1 MLIDDA
7 MISVLCAKPDGGVWV
22 GLVLWGRTG
31 ARVYELLVDALHGFL
46 AFFRFFWRY
55 RRSPDTSDGPNHN
68 RNADLLVLSVRRS
81 CRRRGNW
88 ANECVDRVGVLSV
101 DSLARERDGNRGVG
115 CAFNVLLILAP
126 ASRVAVAFIGFGV
139 GRARSA
145 CADGFCSVGGG
156 AGGLGSVHA

>member
-1 MLIDDA
+1 M
-7 MISVLCAKPDGGVWV
+7 

-31 ARVYELLVDALHGFL
+31 ARVYELLVDALHGLL
-46 AFFRFFWRY
+46 AFFRVFCRY

-68 RNADLLVLSVRRS
+68 RNAGLLVVSVRRS
-81 CRRRGNW
+81 CRRRGDW
-88 ANECVDRVGVLSV
+88 ANECMGRGGVLSV

-115 CAFNVLLILAP
+115 GALNVLLIPAP
-126 ASRVAVAFIGFGV
+126 ARRVAVAFMGFGG
-139 GRARSA
+139 GRGGGA